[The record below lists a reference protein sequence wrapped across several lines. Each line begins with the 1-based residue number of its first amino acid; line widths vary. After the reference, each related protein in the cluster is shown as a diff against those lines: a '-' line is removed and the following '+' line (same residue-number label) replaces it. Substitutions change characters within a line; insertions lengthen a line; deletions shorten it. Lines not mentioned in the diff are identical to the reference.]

1 MNFSDDYSI
10 ILFTIIRGCR
20 LGMKYFPLIWAAV
33 RRKPMRAVVTLLSVT
48 VAFTLFGLMV
58 GLNATFNLVEQR
70 ARADRIFS
78 GPRFDYMGGM
88 PIAVAHQISRIPG
101 VKVTTVS
108 GLIPGYVQD
117 PKNRIFVV
125 MVDAEV
131 GRVFDDWGITREQW
145 SAVQR
150 DRTGIVM
157 SKMQADEWHK
167 KVGDTFTI
175 IAPQIARADGTKT
188 WTFNVVAICNDF
200 PQAPAGYNFGNFDYF
215 DKARPLAERGKIN
228 EVDLVADDP
237 AQSTAIAQHIDQ
249 VFASS
254 ASPTQ
259 TQTEKMAFAVSNNFG
274 GLDVGAVTRDIA
286 VAGLVMI
293 LFLTANVIAQSV
305 RERYIEFATLK
316 AIGFSDR
323 ALLGMVVVESAMPC
337 VLGAIFG
344 IGLSLPLARQL
355 PALMP
360 PAFGLPLPTMSTSVL
375 FWAALSA
382 FAVAVASGALPALRL
397 SRMDIA
403 TALSGR
409 T

>member
-1 MNFSDDYSI
+1 
-10 ILFTIIRGCR
+10 
-20 LGMKYFPLIWAAV
+20 MKYFPLVWAAL
-33 RRKPMRAVVTLLSVT
+33 RRKPMRAIVTLLSVT

-78 GPRFDYMGGM
+78 SPRFDYNSGM
-88 PIAVAHQISRIPG
+88 PIAVAHQIARMPG
-101 VKVTTVS
+101 VKMTTVS
-108 GLIPGYVQD
+108 TFIPGYVRD
-117 PKNRIFVV
+117 PKNRVFVA
-125 MVDAEV
+125 MVDAQY
-131 GRVFDDWGITREQW
+131 GRVFDDWGITQEQW
-145 SAVQR
+145 DAVQK

-157 SKMQADEWHK
+157 SRMQAELWRK

-175 IAPQIARADGTKT
+175 IAPQVTRADEAKS
-188 WTFNVVAICNDF
+188 WTFKVVAICNDF
-200 PQAPAGYNFGNFDYF
+200 PQAPAGFEFGNYDFF
-215 DKARPLAERGKIN
+215 DKARPLADQDKIN

-237 AQSTAIAQHIDQ
+237 TEAAAIAQHIDQ
-249 VFASS
+249 VFANS
-254 ASPTQ
+254 ASPTY

-286 VAGLVMI
+286 LAGLVMI
-293 LFLTANVIAQSV
+293 LFLTANVIVQSV
-305 RERYIEFATLK
+305 RERFAEFATLK

-323 ALLGMVVVESAMPC
+323 ALVGLVVLEAAIPC

-344 IGLSLPLARQL
+344 VALALGLARQL

-360 PAFGLPLPTMSTSVL
+360 PSFGLPMPTMSPGVL
-375 FWAALSA
+375 LWATLSA
-382 FAVAVASGALPALRL
+382 FAMALASAALPAFRL

-403 TALSGR
+403 AALSGR